1 MGGLPVEMITMLGS
15 SLLGGFMSIWG
26 QSIKAKQE
34 EQKMLLARAE
44 TQMSFVEKARTY
56 DNKGFQWT
64 RRIIALTAVFYYSMA
79 QVSAGSIRY
88 SSDIDM
94 DRIYSRILILDR
106 EERSIDGQR
115 VLRFSDNTTR
125 YTSNV
130 CYCGT
135 ILWWK
140 LGEEVMALE
149 VNMNVPLVSIIGQ
162 WFKNYHGKKYDSE
175 SEATVSR
182 NNAAI
187 RAENLNINSIPEDAK
202 SAIETAVYITGTDFK
217 AKTNK
222 RQNPSELKNNLYF
235 VGQMESEYRTKTQIG
250 GGPAKSY
257 WQVEPK
263 QLKIY

>member
-1 MGGLPVEMITMLGS
+1 
-15 SLLGGFMSIWG
+15 
-26 QSIKAKQE
+26 
-34 EQKMLLARAE
+34 
-44 TQMSFVEKARTY
+44 
-56 DNKGFQWT
+56 
-64 RRIIALTAVFYYSMA
+64 
-79 QVSAGSIRY
+79 
-88 SSDIDM
+88 
-94 DRIYSRILILDR
+94 
-106 EERSIDGQR
+106 
-115 VLRFSDNTTR
+115 
-125 YTSNV
+125 
-130 CYCGT
+130 
-135 ILWWK
+135 
-140 LGEEVMALE
+140 MALD

-202 SAIETAVYITGTDFK
+202 NAIETAVYITGTDFK

-235 VGQMESEYRTKTQIG
+235 VGQMESEYRTKTQMG

-263 QLKIY
+263 TAKDILTNASNYFGDKFEEKFSKTYGNNAKQKLDNMSMEQLSEALEKDDSLAATFAAMKINQTYD